1 MYTYYQ
7 QVEHPCTEMVANVN
21 LPALQLQVAMGLP
34 LHRIKD
40 IRILYGMDP
49 WGDSAIDY
57 QKYIIKLNL
66 HNCHMYAK
74 SFELNVI
81 QCTVPPKHNVALARM
96 SAFTRNQKNLLKSG
110 HGTHFNCES
119 LHLQ

>member
-1 MYTYYQ
+1 MYTYCQ

-57 QKYIIKLNL
+57 QKYIIN
-66 HNCHMYAK
+66 
-74 SFELNVI
+74 
-81 QCTVPPKHNVALARM
+81 
-96 SAFTRNQKNLLKSG
+96 
-110 HGTHFNCES
+110 
-119 LHLQ
+119 